1 MRRQIK
7 RVGSTDQCD
16 APVGQHGFYAEAFGT
31 LSNFGNAGWPWYNF
45 RNSGIARFIQG
56 GVIKTFR
63 CATQSIVIQP
73 KVQHICPNDFDGWSA
88 FERYDSADPYDDFS
102 WFTLT
107 IGLAGEE
114 AGNNFQVCVATP
126 RAVSRVRLTGHM
138 PGILVNRF
146 DADTVGRA
154 IRDRVSS
161 IQAHAWFQVVD
172 QLREFMHWEYEG
184 M

>member
-1 MRRQIK
+1 MLASVR
-7 RVGSTDQCD
+7 S
-16 APVGQHGFYAEAFGT
+16 
-31 LSNFGNAGWPWYNF
+31 
-45 RNSGIARFIQG
+45 

-114 AGNNFQVCVATP
+114 AGNNFQVCVVTP

>member
-1 MRRQIK
+1 MTST
-7 RVGSTDQCD
+7 VGLHSSVTIPQ
-16 APVGQHGFYAEAFGT
+16 
-31 LSNFGNAGWPWYNF
+31 
-45 RNSGIARFIQG
+45 
-56 GVIKTFR
+56 
-63 CATQSIVIQP
+63 
-73 KVQHICPNDFDGWSA
+73 
-88 FERYDSADPYDDFS
+88 
-102 WFTLT
+102 TLT
-107 IGLAGEE
+107 TTSRGSHLPSDLQAKRPGTT
-114 AGNNFQVCVATP
+114 NFQVCVATP